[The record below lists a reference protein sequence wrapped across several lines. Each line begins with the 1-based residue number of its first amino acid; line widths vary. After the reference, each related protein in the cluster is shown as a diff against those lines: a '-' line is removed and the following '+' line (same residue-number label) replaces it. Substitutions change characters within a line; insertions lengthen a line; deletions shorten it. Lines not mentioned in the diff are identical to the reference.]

1 MRKING
7 KKRNKWIP
15 IICIFTGIL
24 IIVGSVTAYVL
35 VRDLKQEDILRN
47 EINNLSKKDF
57 TKDRYKTRLKTKED
71 YAVVEDTIKKIY
83 DEYALNLQSIS
94 KIAADKQMA
103 GLLSLSNYK
112 KDGPDFIKTKKYL
125 NETKTSFNT
134 KLTELSTMISEEELM
149 KRIEG
154 KGLDQY
160 YVDLYRELMLGE
172 TAENDFKT
180 SQEHLKKLEESIN
193 GILNTE
199 EAVIDLLISEKG
211 KWTLDIPEDG
221 SEGKIVFE
229 STDTLNTYN
238 ELIKNYQDNK

>member
-1 MRKING
+1 MIKINK

-15 IICIFTGIL
+15 IVCMFVGIL
-24 IIVGSVTAYVL
+24 VVVGSITAYIL
-35 VRDLKQEDILRN
+35 VRDLKQEDILRH
-47 EINNLSKKDF
+47 EINSLSKKDF
-57 TKDRYKTRLKTKED
+57 TKDRYNTRLKTKED
-71 YAVVEDTIKKIY
+71 YAVVESIIKNIY

-94 KIAADKQMA
+94 KIATDKKMA
-103 GLLSLSNYK
+103 GLLSLSNYE
-112 KDGPDFIKTKKYL
+112 KDGPDFVKTKKYL

-134 KLTELSTMISEEELM
+134 KLTELSNMISEEEIM

-154 KGLDQY
+154 KELDQY

-172 TAENDFKT
+172 TSENDFKT

-229 STDTLNTYN
+229 NTDTLNRYN
-238 ELIKNYQDNK
+238 ELIKNYQNNQ